1 MPTPRLAE
9 VSHAVLRIGAGLL
22 FLQHGLSKVFGLLGG
37 TAQPLASLFGIAGLV
52 ELIGGLLIVVGFL
65 TRPVAAVLMLQM
77 CVAYATH
84 AAQGGPWPIQ
94 NGGEEALLY
103 VIIFAFLAA
112 NGAGPVSIDAR
123 R

>member
-1 MPTPRLAE
+1 MPTPRVSE

-84 AAQGGPWPIQ
+84 AAQGGAWAIP
-94 NGGEEALLY
+94 NGGEE
-103 VIIFAFLAA
+103 
-112 NGAGPVSIDAR
+112 GPAHLIYS
-123 R
+123 